1 MITEEFIKKDTE
13 ICGLSQFY
21 TKEGLWS
28 VTDRP
33 YENLYDLSLADNN
46 RIETYSKL
54 TMEKVLER
62 VNAGIN

>member
-1 MITEEFIKKDTE
+1 MKITEKFIKKDLE
-13 ICGLSQFY
+13 GYGLSQFY

-28 VTDRP
+28 ITER
-33 YENLYDLSLADNN
+33 ENDTYNISLVSNDTT
-46 RIETYSKL
+46 EVHSGW